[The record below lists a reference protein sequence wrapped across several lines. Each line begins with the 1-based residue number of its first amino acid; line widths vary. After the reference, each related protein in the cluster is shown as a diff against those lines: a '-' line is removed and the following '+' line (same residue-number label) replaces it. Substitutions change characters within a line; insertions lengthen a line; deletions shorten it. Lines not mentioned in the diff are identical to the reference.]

1 MSKMSLLRTKEIR
14 GMRKEDIR
22 AKLKELSDELMHER
36 GVAAMGGAPASPGKI
51 RAIRT
56 NIARIHTIMRE
67 QELEEKKKSESQAPT
82 TEKKAAKKPAASKKV
97 EKRKKKEMQ
106 SKDETEEDRK

>member
-1 MSKMSLLRTKEIR
+1 MALLRTKDIR

-22 AKLKELSDELMHER
+22 AKLKDLSDELMHER

-56 NIARIHTIMRE
+56 NIARIYTIMRE
-67 QELEEKKKSESQAPT
+67 LELEEKKAKSKTPSIK
-82 TEKKAAKKPAASKKV
+82 KKAAKKEAASKHV
-97 EKRKKKEMQ
+97 EKRKRREVG
-106 SKDETEEDRK
+106 SKDETEEEKK